1 MKKRLS
7 GASALN
13 RILDVRWL
21 YSFLGLILIF
31 LVSSQLSSSFLTAGN
46 MLTILRQA
54 SILLMLSLGL
64 TAVVLTGNIDLSVNS
79 CAALTGCICAKMLV
93 GNVPAVWAILISM
106 LVGIVSGLFNGFLV
120 GVLRLPSFIAT
131 YGTNMVLSGLATIV
145 MNGGVI
151 YDLPSGFRNLGV
163 GYLGPIPIP
172 IIIVA
177 VAAIVLVLLL
187 QKTVFGR
194 KVYMYGHNHTAS
206 KYSGT
211 NNLRILML
219 AFVLC
224 GLTGA
229 FGGILMCARLN
240 AADAGMADTY
250 GLQIVAAVVVGGT
263 SLLGG
268 EGSIFGTI
276 IGAIVLT
283 SITNIMN
290 ILSIDSAWQNFV
302 VGVVILLM
310 VWIDVFTRSKRAK
323 KAG

>member
-1 MKKRLS
+1 MKKSLGRTSILE
-7 GASALN
+7 
-13 RILDVRWL
+13 RILDLRWF
-21 YSFLGLILIF
+21 YSFLGLVVIF
-31 LVSSQLSSSFLTAGN
+31 AVSSLLSKSFLTAGN
-46 MLTILRQA
+46 IMTILRQA

-79 CAALTGCICAKMLV
+79 CAALTGCICAKLLV
-93 GNVPAVWAILISM
+93 GHMPVAAAILISM
-106 LVGIVSGLFNGFLV
+106 MVGVASGLFNGFLV

-151 YDLPSGFRNLGV
+151 YDLPKGFTQLGV

-177 VAAIVLVLLL
+177 VTAVLLVILL
-187 QKTVFGR
+187 QKTTLGR
-194 KVYMYGHNHTAS
+194 KIYMYGHNLTAS
-206 KYSGT
+206 KFSGT
-211 NNLRILML
+211 NNLRILMIS
-219 AFVLC
+219 FVLC

-250 GLQIVAAVVVGGT
+250 GLQIVASVVVGGT

-290 ILSIDSAWQNFV
+290 LLMIDSAWQNFV

-310 VWIDVFTRSKRAK
+310 VWIDVFTRSKRTK